1 MSTLKTN
8 WQKIFLFKGIKPL
21 AVFIFV
27 TLVISAVLGA
37 LVPVGIK
44 QLGDAYSDK
53 VQFNEQLKY
62 LLFLFLGIY
71 FNRVI
76 YQFGIIKFVKLLMNN
91 ARNVC
96 YRSWLYHR
104 KDWKIK
110 DKFPM
115 GELIARI
122 VNDTEA
128 IRELITSGS
137 FGILI
142 DLFFVVSSLISF
154 INLNSRAGGIIVAFE
169 VFAAVLLVYGSKYMR
184 EIFLSVRDSRG
195 HMFRSIGNVV
205 GGLDEAFYNQTHG
218 YASKKT
224 GFWFNDFLKKQLTAN
239 VWDASY
245 YSFAESLYPLLLL
258 LVVVIFPYSQI
269 TEAAI
274 IFAIVDLIQRSINP
288 IKDISG
294 KIANVQRAA
303 TGVMRMN
310 EFLSRLE
317 PEYRTKEEEE
327 QPCCFAPIET
337 MRVLVDKFEYPRKA
351 SEAKRSSFTLGP
363 IDFSCR
369 KGEVLGIAGFSGCGK
384 STLLKILSAQLELQ
398 NGEIQ
403 LLNKENEPIEN
414 FQAGTQD
421 VLEQK
426 RLIGLVSQESHVF
439 AQSLVFNL
447 TFQNERTKDFDDFWK
462 MAQEKVEYLKIW
474 QDQIDE
480 PLDPSTLSLGQKQL
494 ICGLRCCY
502 LQKPIVLLD
511 EISSSLDGSLEK
523 ALRELIHFIQTQSIT
538 IVVAHR
544 LETILESDK
553 ILLMN
558 NGKVEAE
565 GHHNQLM
572 QDSQLYQQFVSELR
586 SH

>member
-8 WQKIFLFKGIKPL
+8 WQKILSFDGSGLYLSLIL
-21 AVFIFV
+21 V
-27 TLVISAVLGA
+27 TLVLSSVLGA
-37 LVPVGIK
+37 LVPIGIK
-44 QLGDAYSDK
+44 QLGDSYADAAAFK
-53 VQFNEQLKY
+53 EQLKY
-62 LLFLFLGIY
+62 LLILFVGIY
-71 FNRVI
+71 CNRVF
-76 YQFGIIKFVKLLMNN
+76 YQLGVNKFIKLLMNN
-91 ARNVC
+91 TRNLC

-154 INLNSRAGGIIVAFE
+154 INLNTKAGGIIV
-169 VFAAVLLVYGSKYMR
+169 FAEIVAAIGLIFGSKYMR
-184 EIFLSVRDSRG
+184 NVFLAVRESSG
-195 HMFRSIGNVV
+195 HMYRSIGNVV
-205 GGLDEAFYNQTHG
+205 GGLDEAYYNETHQ

-224 GFWFNDFLKKQLTAN
+224 SFWFNDFLKKQLTAN

-258 LVVVIFPYSQI
+258 LVIVIFPYTHI

-274 IFAIVDLIQRSINP
+274 VFAIVDLIQRSIGP

-303 TGVMRMN
+303 SGVMRMN
-310 EFLSRLE
+310 DFLSRLE
-317 PEYRTKEEEE
+317 PDYSEHHLSSELQHVAALDVKVEHFAYPKRKNEEDR
-327 QPCCFAPIET
+327 PTFALQNLE
-337 MRVLVDKFEYPRKA
+337 
-351 SEAKRSSFTLGP
+351 
-363 IDFSCR
+363 FSCH
-369 KGEVLGIAGFSGCGK
+369 KGEVLGIVGFSGCGK

-398 NGEIQ
+398 EGEVV
-403 LLNKENEPIEN
+403 LKDETNNKVQVFEA
-414 FQAGTQD
+414 FGQD

-426 RLIGLVSQESHVF
+426 RLIGLVSQDSHVF

-447 TFQNERTKDFDDFWK
+447 SFQSVVTPELETFWS
-462 MAQEKVEYLKIW
+462 MAVEKVDYLRRWENGLTEK
-474 QDQIDE
+474 
-480 PLDPSTLSLGQKQL
+480 LDPNSLSLGQKQL
-494 ICGLRCCY
+494 ICGLRCCF
-502 LQKPIVLLD
+502 LKKPIVLLD
-511 EISSSLDGSLEK
+511 EISSSLDSSLEK

-544 LETILESDK
+544 LETIIESNQ

-558 NGKVEAE
+558 EGKIEAIGKHE
-565 GHHNQLM
+565 SLM
-572 QDSQLYQQFVSELR
+572 QESSLYQEFVQELR

>member
-21 AVFIFV
+21 AVFVFV

-37 LVPVGIK
+37 LVPIGIK

-53 VQFNEQLKY
+53 TQFYEQLKY
-62 LLFLFLGIY
+62 LLFLFIGIY
-71 FNRVI
+71 VNRVI
-76 YQFGIIKFVKLLMNN
+76 YQFGVIKFVKLLMNN

-110 DKFPM
+110 DRFPM

-154 INLNSRAGGIIVAFE
+154 INLNSKVGGIIVASE
-169 VFAAVLLVYGSKYMR
+169 IVAAVLLVYGSKYMR

-205 GGLDEAFYNQTHG
+205 GGLDEAFYNQTNG

-224 GFWFNDFLKKQLTAN
+224 GVWFNDFLKKQLTAN

-258 LVVVIFPYSQI
+258 LVVIIFPYTQI

-274 IFAIVDLIQRSINP
+274 IFAIIDLIQRSINP

-310 EFLSRLE
+310 DFLSRLE
-317 PEYRTKEEEE
+317 PEFPEKDGEESG
-327 QPCCFAPIET
+327 CFAPVNS
-337 MRVLVDKFEYPRKA
+337 MRVYVEKFEYPRKE
-351 SEAKRSSFTLGP
+351 SEANRSSFALGP
-363 IDFSCR
+363 IDFTCQ

-398 NGEIQ
+398 SGQID
-403 LLNKENEPIEN
+403 LKDKEGSSIEN
-414 FQAGTQD
+414 FEAGSQD

-447 TFQNERTKDFDDFWK
+447 TFQNERSEQFDKFWA
-462 MAQEKVEYLKIW
+462 MALEKVKYLKIW
-474 QDQIDE
+474 ADKLDE
-480 PLDPSTLSLGQKQL
+480 VLDPSSLSLGQKQL
-494 ICGLRCCY
+494 ICGLRCCF

-565 GHHNQLM
+565 GHHDQLM
-572 QDSQLYQQFVSELR
+572 QSSKLYQDFVNELK

>member
-154 INLNSRAGGIIVAFE
+154 INLNSRAGGIIVASE

>member
-110 DKFPM
+110 DKYPM

>member
-1 MSTLKTN
+1 
-8 WQKIFLFKGIKPL
+8 
-21 AVFIFV
+21 
-27 TLVISAVLGA
+27 
-37 LVPVGIK
+37 
-44 QLGDAYSDK
+44 
-53 VQFNEQLKY
+53 
-62 LLFLFLGIY
+62 
-71 FNRVI
+71 
-76 YQFGIIKFVKLLMNN
+76 MNH
-91 ARNVC
+91 ARNLC

-110 DKFPM
+110 DKFPL
-115 GELIARI
+115 GELVARI

-154 INLNSRAGGIIVAFE
+154 INLNTKAGTFIVCAE
-169 VFAAVLLVYGSKYMR
+169 LIAAIALVYGSKYMR
-184 EIFLSVRDSRG
+184 SIFLSVRNSRG
-195 HMFRSIGNVV
+195 NMFRSIGNVV
-205 GGLDEAFYNQTHG
+205 GGLDEAYYNQTDQ

-224 GFWFNDFLKKQLTAN
+224 TVWFDDFLKKQLIAN

-258 LVVVIFPYSQI
+258 LVVLIFPYTQI

-303 TGVMRMN
+303 TGVMRMD

-317 PEYRTKEEEE
+317 PEFPASTEVED
-327 QPCCFAPIET
+327 PCCQNVLPIEQLEVQVK
-337 MRVLVDKFEYPRKA
+337 RFEYP
-351 SEAKRSSFTLGP
+351 KRANEKDRESFALK
-363 IDFSCR
+363 DVAFQCQ
-369 KGEVLGIAGFSGCGK
+369 KGQVLGIVGFSGCGK

-398 NGEIQ
+398 EGRILLEDLNGEC
-403 LLNKENEPIEN
+403 LESFE
-414 FQAGTQD
+414 GTNQN

-447 TFQNERTKDFDDFWK
+447 TFQREPTERFRRFWA
-462 MAQEKVEYLKIW
+462 MALEKVEYLRMW
-474 QDQIDE
+474 QDSLEEVID
-480 PLDPSTLSLGQKQL
+480 PNGLSLGQKQL
-494 ICGLRCCY
+494 LCGLRCCY

-511 EISSSLDGSLEK
+511 EISSSLDSSLEK

-544 LETILESDK
+544 LETIVESDQ

-558 NGKVEAE
+558 NGRVEAKGKHE
-565 GHHNQLM
+565 TLM
-572 QDSQLYQQFVSELR
+572 QESSLYQDFIHELR